1 MLIFEKL
8 TPENID
14 TIVAMM
20 QDFYAIDGYHMDANS
35 SRDNF
40 KTFLQD
46 DKLGQSW
53 LIKEN
58 DLVLGYII
66 VVYFFSFE
74 FKGRVALL
82 DELYLNADARGKGVG
97 KKAVQF
103 VQEYVKDAACKLV
116 LLEVEEHNF
125 PAQKLYESQGFV
137 FHPRKIMRYSIENF
151 N

>member
-1 MLIFEKL
+1 MLTFEKL
-8 TPENID
+8 TFKNID

-20 QDFYAIDGYHMDANS
+20 QDFYAIDGYDIDAQV
-35 SRDNF
+35 SRENF
-40 KTFLQD
+40 KTFLD
-46 DKLGQSW
+46 DERLGQSW

-82 DELYLNADARGKGVG
+82 DELYLNAAARGKGVG
-97 KKAVQF
+97 RKAVEF
-103 VQEYVKDAACKLV
+103 VKEYVEDQGCKLV
-116 LLEVEEHNF
+116 LLEVEPHNI
-125 PAQKLYESQGFV
+125 PAQKLYESQGFD
-137 FHPRKIMRYSIENF
+137 FHPRNIMRYGIKN

>member
-1 MLIFEKL
+1 MLTFEKL
-8 TPENID
+8 TFENID

-20 QDFYAIDGYHMDANS
+20 QDFYAIDGYDIDAQVS
-35 SRDNF
+35 QENF
-40 KTFLQD
+40 KTFLD
-46 DKLGQSW
+46 DERLGQSW

-97 KKAVQF
+97 RKAVEF
-103 VQEYVKDAACKLV
+103 VKEYVQDQGCKLV
-116 LLEVEEHNF
+116 LLEVEPHNI
-125 PAQKLYESQGFV
+125 PAQKLYESQGFD
-137 FHPRKIMRYSIENF
+137 FHPRNIMRYGIKN

>member
-1 MLIFEKL
+1 MLTFEKL
-8 TPENID
+8 THNNID

-20 QDFYAIDGYHMDANS
+20 QDFYAIDGYDIDPVV
-35 SRDNF
+35 SRENF
-40 KTFLQD
+40 EVFLKD
-46 DKLGQSW
+46 ENLGQSW

-82 DELYLNADARGKGVG
+82 DELYISADARGKGLG

-103 VQEYVKDAACKLV
+103 IKEYVQEVGCKLV
-116 LLEVEEHNF
+116 LLEVEPHNL
-125 PAQKLYESQGFV
+125 PAQKLYENQGFD
-137 FHPRKIMRYSIENF
+137 FHPRNIMRYSIKN

>member
-1 MLIFEKL
+1 MLTFEKL
-8 TPENID
+8 TFENID

-20 QDFYAIDGYHMDANS
+20 QDFYAIDGYDIDAQVS
-35 SRDNF
+35 QENF
-40 KTFLQD
+40 KTFLD
-46 DKLGQSW
+46 DERLGQSW

-97 KKAVQF
+97 RKAVEF
-103 VQEYVKDAACKLV
+103 VKEYVQNQSCKLV
-116 LLEVEEHNF
+116 LLEVEPHNI
-125 PAQKLYESQGFV
+125 PAQKLYESQGFD
-137 FHPRKIMRYSIENF
+137 FHPRNIMRYSIKN

>member
-1 MLIFEKL
+1 MD
-8 TPENID
+8 PAVSREN
-14 TIVAMM
+14 
-20 QDFYAIDGYHMDANS
+20 FN
-35 SRDNF
+35 
-40 KTFLQD
+40 TFLD
-46 DKLGQSW
+46 DERLGQSW

-97 KKAVQF
+97 RKAVEF
-103 VQEYVKDAACKLV
+103 VKEYVQNQGCKLV
-116 LLEVEEHNF
+116 LLEVEPHNI
-125 PAQKLYESQGFV
+125 PAEKLYESQGFD
-137 FHPRKIMRYSIENF
+137 FHPRNIMRYSIKN

>member
-1 MLIFEKL
+1 MLTFEKL
-8 TPENID
+8 THNNID

-20 QDFYAIDGYHMDANS
+20 QDFYAIDGYDIDPVV
-35 SRDNF
+35 SRENF
-40 KTFLQD
+40 EIFLKD
-46 DKLGQSW
+46 ENLGQSW

-82 DELYLNADARGKGVG
+82 DELYISADARGKGLG

-103 VQEYVKDAACKLV
+103 IKEYVQEVGCKLV
-116 LLEVEEHNF
+116 LLEVEPHNL
-125 PAQKLYESQGFV
+125 PAQKLYENQGFD
-137 FHPRKIMRYSIENF
+137 FHPRNIMRYSIKN

>member
-1 MLIFEKL
+1 MLTFEKL
-8 TPENID
+8 TFENID

-20 QDFYAIDGYHMDANS
+20 QDFYAIDGYDIDAQVS
-35 SRDNF
+35 QENF
-40 KTFLQD
+40 KTFLD
-46 DKLGQSW
+46 DERLGQSW

-97 KKAVQF
+97 RKAVEF
-103 VQEYVKDAACKLV
+103 VKEYVQNQGCKLV
-116 LLEVEEHNF
+116 LLEVEPHNI
-125 PAQKLYESQGFV
+125 PAQKLYESQGFD
-137 FHPRKIMRYSIENF
+137 FHPRNIMRYSIKN

>member
-1 MLIFEKL
+1 MLTFEKL
-8 TPENID
+8 TFENID

-20 QDFYAIDGYHMDANS
+20 QDFYAIDGYDIDAQVS
-35 SRDNF
+35 QENF
-40 KTFLQD
+40 KTFLD
-46 DKLGQSW
+46 DERLGQSW

-97 KKAVQF
+97 RKSVEF
-103 VQEYVKDAACKLV
+103 VKEYVQNQGCKLV
-116 LLEVEEHNF
+116 LLEVEPHNI
-125 PAQKLYESQGFV
+125 PAQKLYESQGFD
-137 FHPRKIMRYSIENF
+137 FHPRNIMRYSIKN

>member
-1 MLIFEKL
+1 MLTFEKL
-8 TPENID
+8 TFENID

-20 QDFYAIDGYHMDANS
+20 QDFYSIDGYDIDAQVS
-35 SRDNF
+35 QENF
-40 KTFLQD
+40 KTFLD
-46 DKLGQSW
+46 DERLGQSW

-97 KKAVQF
+97 RKAVEF
-103 VQEYVKDAACKLV
+103 VKEYVQNQGCKLV
-116 LLEVEEHNF
+116 LLEVEPHNI
-125 PAQKLYESQGFV
+125 PAQKLYESQGFD
-137 FHPRKIMRYSIENF
+137 FHPRNIMRYSIKN

>member
-1 MLIFEKL
+1 MLTFEKL
-8 TPENID
+8 THNNID

-20 QDFYAIDGYHMDANS
+20 QDFYAIDGYDIDPVV
-35 SRDNF
+35 SRENF
-40 KTFLQD
+40 EIFLK
-46 DKLGQSW
+46 DKNLGQSW

-82 DELYLNADARGKGVG
+82 DELYISADARGKGLG

-103 VQEYVKDAACKLV
+103 IKEYVQEVGCKLV
-116 LLEVEEHNF
+116 LLEVEPHNL
-125 PAQKLYESQGFV
+125 PAQKLYENQGFD
-137 FHPRKIMRYSIENF
+137 FHPRNIMRYSIKN

>member
-1 MLIFEKL
+1 MLTFEKL
-8 TPENID
+8 TFKNID

-20 QDFYAIDGYHMDANS
+20 QDFYAIDGYDIEAQV
-35 SRDNF
+35 SRENF
-40 KTFLQD
+40 KTFLD
-46 DKLGQSW
+46 DERLGQSW

-82 DELYLNADARGKGVG
+82 DELYLNAAARGKGVG
-97 KKAVQF
+97 RKAVEF
-103 VQEYVKDAACKLV
+103 VKEYVEDQGCKLV
-116 LLEVEEHNF
+116 LLEVEPHNI
-125 PAQKLYESQGFV
+125 PAQKLYESQGFD
-137 FHPRKIMRYSIENF
+137 FHPRNIMRYGIKN

>member
-1 MLIFEKL
+1 MLTFEKL
-8 TPENID
+8 TFENID

-20 QDFYAIDGYHMDANS
+20 QDFYAIDGYDMDPAV
-35 SRDNF
+35 SRENF
-40 KTFLQD
+40 NTFLD
-46 DKLGQSW
+46 DERLGQSW

-97 KKAVQF
+97 RKAVEF
-103 VQEYVKDAACKLV
+103 VKEYVQNQGCKLV
-116 LLEVEEHNF
+116 LLEVEPHNI
-125 PAQKLYESQGFV
+125 PAEKLYESQGFD
-137 FHPRKIMRYSIENF
+137 FHPRNIMRYSIKN

>member
-1 MLIFEKL
+1 MLKFEKL
-8 TPENID
+8 THDHID
-14 TIVAMM
+14 LIVGMM
-20 QDFYAIDGYHMDANS
+20 QDFYAIDGYDIDPIV
-35 SRDNF
+35 SRNNF
-40 KTFLQD
+40 LTFLQD
-46 DKLGQSW
+46 EKLGQSW
-53 LIKEN
+53 LIKED

-103 VQEYVKDAACKLV
+103 VQEYVQQEGCKLV
-116 LLEVEEHNF
+116 LLEVEPHNL
-125 PAQKLYESQGFV
+125 PAQKLYESQGFD
-137 FHPRKIMRYSIENF
+137 FHPRNIMRYGIKN